1 LWSIHADV
9 RKGAGLMPLVVK
21 KRYSVRE
28 TYRIS
33 RLAARSALTTRRDQ
47 CDRDASERIM
57 LAVTEVNGCEICSY
71 AHARRALEAGVG
83 DEEVRALLGGITD
96 GVPDDELAG
105 IAFGQ
110 HYADTRGHPDPQ
122 AWTDLVERY
131 GRARALCVLRAV
143 RMIMWGNALGI
154 PLGSLRSRVRGAP
167 DPGSSLGY
175 EVGTLVGGGLL
186 TPVALAHALVC
197 DLHVRS
203 R

>member
-1 LWSIHADV
+1 
-9 RKGAGLMPLVVK
+9 MPLVVK
-21 KRYSVRE
+21 KRYTVRE

-33 RLAARSALTTRRDQ
+33 QLAARSALTTRRDQ
-47 CDRDASERIM
+47 CDRDATERIM

-71 AHARRALEAGVG
+71 AHARRAIEAGVG
-83 DEEVRALLGGITD
+83 NDEVRALLGGITE
-96 GVPDDELAG
+96 GVPDHELAG

-131 GRARALCVLRAV
+131 GQAQALCVLRAV
-143 RMIMWGNALGI
+143 RMIMWGNAMGI
-154 PLGSLRSRVRGAP
+154 PLGSLRSRLRGVP
-167 DPGSSLGY
+167 EPGSSVTY

-197 DLHVRS
+197 DLRIRS